1 MRKIMAAIL
10 AGLLCASV
18 AQAQGNKRGEKVATP
33 APPKIS
39 QALIKKM
46 RDCRKEAK
54 KKALKGDERTLWV
67 SRCIDGSDAAPRIAA
82 GKAAEKARIRR
93 ETCVKTAMV
102 RKLAGDELRKFLT
115 KCQQG

>member
-18 AQAQGNKRGEKVATP
+18 QAQGNKPGEKAAAP
-33 APPKIS
+33 APPKVS

-46 RDCRKEAK
+46 RDCRKKTREK
-54 KKALKGDERTLWV
+54 GLEGDERTLFL

-102 RKLAGDELRKFLT
+102 RKLAGDELSKFLT